1 MVVFRCRRC
10 HTELTAP
17 VREVP
22 LPDPDD
28 APAPYELPGDGEE
41 CPPRMLPGTFAFDP
55 ADAGE
60 QVVRQRAPGE
70 ALVLRNAGLSGVVIA
85 RADVRGTRL
94 SPLRGRRNGCC
105 GLDGCDGP
113 NLVCR
118 RCEAE
123 VATERSDCWTRQE
136 VVLVPAAVEALDAN
150 AGTPSGASAPDA
162 AQNRQL

>member
-22 LPDPDD
+22 LPDADD
-28 APAPYELPGDGEE
+28 APAPYELHGDE

-55 ADAGE
+55 ADADE
-60 QVVRQRAPGE
+60 QAVRRRTPGE
-70 ALVLRNAGLSGVVIA
+70 ALGLRKAGLSGVVLA
-85 RADVRGTRL
+85 RADVWGTRL

-118 RCEAE
+118 RCGAE

-136 VVLVPAAVEALDAN
+136 VVLVPAAVEVLDAN
-150 AGTPSGASAPDA
+150 AETPSGASAPDA
-162 AQNRQL
+162 APNCQL